1 MTQVM
6 TEADLQRSII
16 IAAREFQWLAYATYR
31 SMRSEPGFPD
41 LVLVRPPRV
50 MFLELKTAK
59 GRLRKGHW
67 NKAGSR
73 WLPGQ
78 DEWGEALKDCAESGV
93 EYMLVRPADLDAV
106 YAKLMR

>member
-6 TEADLQRSII
+6 TEADLQRSVII
-16 IAAREFQWLAYATYR
+16 CAREMGWLAYNTFR

-73 WLPGQ
+73 FLPGQ
-78 DEWGEALKDCAESGV
+78 DAWGEALDDCPGV

>member
-6 TEADLQRSII
+6 SEADLQRSII
-16 IAAREFQWLAYATYR
+16 ICARDMGWLAYATYR

-59 GRLRKGHW
+59 GRLSKGRW

-73 WLPGQ
+73 FLPGQ
-78 DEWGEALKDCAESGV
+78 DSWGEALD
-93 EYMLVRPADLDAV
+93 D
-106 YAKLMR
+106 